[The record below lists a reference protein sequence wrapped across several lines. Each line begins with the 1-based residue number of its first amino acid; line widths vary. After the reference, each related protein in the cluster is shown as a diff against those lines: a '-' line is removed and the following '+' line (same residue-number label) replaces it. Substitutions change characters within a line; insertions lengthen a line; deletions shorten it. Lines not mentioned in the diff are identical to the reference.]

1 MKVQLQ
7 HHDSCTISC
16 VQTSF
21 SMKVTGSSFA
31 FRRIKI
37 RDVTKNNSSEVVKP
51 LGNFYSSHFH
61 SSTAHFRMTRVTSIF
76 SVHISTSS
84 QSPVC
89 GLHSITSLRFNQ
101 TGAEGNSYFLSQFSS
116 ESGGN
121 VRDRGKMRATLFVLS
136 THILHILVM
145 TKGWLTS

>member
-1 MKVQLQ
+1 M
-7 HHDSCTISC
+7 
-16 VQTSF
+16 QTSF

-31 FRRIKI
+31 FSRIKI
-37 RDVTKNNSSEVVKP
+37 RDVTKNNASEVVKP
-51 LGNFYSSHFH
+51 LGYFYSSHFH

-76 SVHISTSS
+76 RYPVSTSS

-89 GLHSITSLRFNQ
+89 GRHSITSLRFNQ
-101 TGAEGNSYFLSQFSS
+101 TGGEGNSYFLSQFSS

-136 THILHILVM
+136 THILVM
-145 TKGWLTS
+145 TKG